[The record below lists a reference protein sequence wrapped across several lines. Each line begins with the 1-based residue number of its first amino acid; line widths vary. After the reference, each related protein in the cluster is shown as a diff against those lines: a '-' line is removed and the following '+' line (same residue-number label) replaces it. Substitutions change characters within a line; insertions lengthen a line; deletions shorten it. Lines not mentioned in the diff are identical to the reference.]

1 MNIKKLQN
9 QSFERMQKVEFDNF
23 FQGIELA
30 DNRALQVEFET
41 LLQFMGNLDGKR
53 VLDLGCGMGRN
64 GLQLAQYAKEVV
76 GYDISE
82 VGIAKANEFARELG
96 ISNFHAEINNFSE
109 VQEGIFDV
117 ILCVNM
123 LHHVSEPHIVLGS
136 INKALR
142 KGGKLIIMENNP
154 LNPLFPL
161 FFLMIRQV
169 RSHLTKQYLM
179 VNRFTLGKLIVTAG
193 MTVRKIQRY
202 GFLPTMLYNYSLK
215 FKSLNEILN
224 RIPVL
229 NEATAFHLIMAEK
242 V

>member
-1 MNIKKLQN
+1 MNIKKLRN

-23 FQGIELA
+23 FRGIELA

-41 LLQFMGNLDGKR
+41 LRQFMGNLDGKR
-53 VLDLGCGMGRN
+53 VLDLGCGVGRN
-64 GLQLAQYAKEVV
+64 GLQLAQYAEEVV

-82 VGIAKANEFARELG
+82 VGVAKANEFARQLG
-96 ISNFHAEINNFSE
+96 ILNFHAELNNFSE
-109 VQEGIFDV
+109 VQEDAFDI

-123 LHHVSEPHIVLGS
+123 LHHTPEPHTVLSS

-142 KGGKLIIMENNP
+142 KGGQLIIMENNP

-161 FFLMIRQV
+161 FFLLIGQV

-179 VNRFTLGKLIVTAG
+179 VNRFTLGKLITTAG
-193 MTVRKIQRY
+193 MTVKKVQRY
-202 GFLPTMLYNYSLK
+202 GFLPTLLYNYSLK
-215 FKSLNEILN
+215 FKNLNEILN
-224 RIPVL
+224 RIPVI

-242 V
+242 A